1 MAADPLADGRSD
13 CREREFPG
21 IHIVLCCRKHGQH
34 HRGCSGGLRK
44 HNPVSEEQLR
54 EALRYSH
61 SAKCGGFRRVR
72 RGAIVSLVRASSAT
86 RARFV
91 AAILSLALIYAFSCP
106 ATCAN
111 CLGAGAAAAT
121 ESQGCGHAASGAPR
135 GVPQQAPAKPDCFG
149 HHRFGFDVIQ
159 TDGLSRVPLSATGH
173 AMQLSHGAARVEV
186 LNVDASFI
194 SDLAPPRD
202 GAIFPQQNSSILRI

>member
-1 MAADPLADGRSD
+1 M
-13 CREREFPG
+13 
-21 IHIVLCCRKHGQH
+21 
-34 HRGCSGGLRK
+34 
-44 HNPVSEEQLR
+44 
-54 EALRYSH
+54 
-61 SAKCGGFRRVR
+61 
-72 RGAIVSLVRASSAT
+72 

-91 AAILSLALIYAFSCP
+91 AVILSLALIYAFSCS

-135 GVPQQAPAKPDCFG
+135 GAPQQAPAKPDCFG

-159 TDGLSRVPLSATGH
+159 TDVLSRVPSSATGH
-173 AMQLSHGAARVEV
+173 ATQLSHVAARVEV
-186 LNVDASFI
+186 LNVDASFM

-202 GAIFPQQNSSILRI
+202 VAIFLQQNSSILRI